1 MMDPGQHRTTDNLR
15 EGARNVRGP
24 GRSLGNASRA
34 TDIADPPT
42 TARDRARL
50 LSALNELR
58 AADRQ
63 LHTENSALGTFL
75 TLLSHEFRSPLQA
88 MFGYTDLLEREIHGP
103 LNDAQHRDL
112 ERIQQSQQQ
121 LLALIRAMMDFSG
134 VESDD

>member
-1 MMDPGQHRTTDNLR
+1 MDPGQHRTADNLR
-15 EGARNVRGP
+15 ENARNARGA
-24 GRSLGNASRA
+24 GRSLGNASR
-34 TDIADPPT
+34 TTEIAEPPT

-58 AADRQ
+58 AADQQ
-63 LHTENSALGTFL
+63 LHAERSALGTFL

-121 LLALIRAMMDFSG
+121 LLGLIRAMMDFSG
-134 VESDD
+134 VESND

>member
-1 MMDPGQHRTTDNLR
+1 MDIGD
-15 EGARNVRGP
+15 A
-24 GRSLGNASRA
+24 
-34 TDIADPPT
+34 PT
-42 TARDRARL
+42 SARDRARL
-50 LSALNELR
+50 LSALNDLR
-58 AADRQ
+58 AADQQ
-63 LHTENSALGTFL
+63 LHAEKSALGTFL

-121 LLALIRAMMDFSG
+121 LLGLIRAMMDFSG